1 VLTGKLAP
9 RFGERRVL
17 LAGMLFG
24 VGAFLVMGLADV
36 GWAFLF
42 GIPLLALWGLAMPP
56 IQSLMTQQVDP
67 SEQGRLQGAIGS
79 LGSFA
84 GIFGPYLFAQ
94 IFALSIAPGSAI
106 HLPGVAFLLSATLML
121 IGLVIAARA
130 TRGSEK
136 FTAIAPP
143 AEPLPDVPPGDMPP
157 FAALHPSSSSHPH
170 QNQPHQNQPPQGQPP
185 QPHPP
190 QEIHP

>member
-1 VLTGKLAP
+1 VG
-9 RFGERRVL
+9 RV
-17 LAGMLFG
+17 
-24 VGAFLVMGLADV
+24 
-36 GWAFLF
+36 FLF

-130 TRGSEK
+130 TRGAGKS
-136 FTAIAPP
+136 AAVAPP
-143 AEPLPDVPPGDMPP
+143 ADPLPDVPPGDMPP
-157 FAALHPSSSSHPH
+157 FAALHPSSPPHPQTH
-170 QNQPHQNQPPQGQPP
+170 PPLT
-185 QPHPP
+185 HPP
-190 QEIHP
+190 QETHP